1 MNSANEQLMRKSN
14 LTRRELLGA
23 ASAVTAGAVFLEA
36 SGRASDQA
44 PKQEPKYQVGKDPG
58 KHESI
63 ADFKF
68 DIESSKGWI
77 GEAGSAREAN
87 VEEFPVSQSIAG
99 VSMRLKPGGIRE
111 LHWHAIAAEW
121 ALVLEG
127 TIRAT
132 VIAPNGQS
140 ASDVF
145 EPGDIWYFP
154 KGHGHSL
161 QNISNRDSHF
171 VLGFDDGHFSE
182 FGTFSITDWM
192 ARTPPEIVVKNLGLS
207 LETVRN
213 LPQKEAY
220 IIPGKLGST
229 QFEPNLA
236 GDLETAQSVHK
247 FRLSNAPPLVFPGGW
262 ECIVTQKEFPI
273 NGTLT
278 SVLQHIDVGGLRELH
293 WHPNADEWQYYIKGR
308 ARVTIFGAHGRAKTE
323 EFGPG
328 NIGFI
333 KQGFGHYVE
342 QIGAEPLEFL
352 ALFNSP
358 TFEEISISK
367 WLAGNPASL
376 IADNFVITKEEVA
389 KLPRK
394 TLGII

>member
-1 MNSANEQLMRKSN
+1 MKSNRRSN

-23 ASAVTAGAVFLEA
+23 ASAATFGAAFLPAPARA
-36 SGRASDQA
+36 SGRTSQLDQN
-44 PKQEPKYQVGKDPG
+44 YQVGKDPG
-58 KHESI
+58 KHEPL
-63 ADFKF
+63 ANFKF
-68 DIESSKGWI
+68 DIESSEGWF
-77 GEAGSAREAN
+77 GEAGSAKEAN
-87 VEEFPVSQSIAG
+87 VEEFPVSQSMAG
-99 VSMRLKPGGIRE
+99 VSMRLKPGGVRE

-132 VIAPNGQS
+132 VIAPNGES
-140 ASDVF
+140 ATDVF

-161 QNISNRDSHF
+161 QNISNKDSHF

-207 LETVRN
+207 LETVGN

-220 IIPGKLGST
+220 IIPGKIAST
-229 QFEPNLA
+229 PFEPNLA
-236 GDLETAQSVHK
+236 GDLETPQSAHK
-247 FRLSNAPPLVFPGGW
+247 FRLSNATPLVFPCGW
-262 ECIVTQKEFPI
+262 ERIVTQREFPI
-273 NGTLT
+273 NTTLT

-293 WHPNADEWQYYIKGR
+293 WHPNADEWQYYIKGH
-308 ARVTIFGAHGRAKTE
+308 ARVTVFGAHGRAKTE
-323 EFGPG
+323 EFEPG
-328 NIGFI
+328 SIGFI
-333 KQGFGHYVE
+333 PQGFGHYVE
-342 QIGAEPLEFL
+342 QVGTEPMEFF

-376 IADNFVITKEEVA
+376 IADNFLLSKEDVA

-394 TLGII
+394 TLGIVK